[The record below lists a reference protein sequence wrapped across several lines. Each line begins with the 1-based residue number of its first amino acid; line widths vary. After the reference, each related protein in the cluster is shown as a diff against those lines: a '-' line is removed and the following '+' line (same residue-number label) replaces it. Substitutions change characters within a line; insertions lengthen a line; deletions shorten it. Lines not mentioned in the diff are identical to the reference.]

1 MGEAGLF
8 DEDPQ
13 RREKRAAFLGGSER
27 ILDYLPE
34 SRAGQDVAHDPGNAV
49 SDDYLRCWLTQI
61 DPNDQVL
68 VLAVGLHGASI
79 ERSHRS
85 SAARLTRMRSRV
97 GLRAKGARR
106 CRDSAAPRSPDGTSV
121 KQPSGSLP
129 GLPRFRQR
137 RGSRVVSS
145 GSLELEP

>member
-68 VLAVGLHGASI
+68 VLAVGSPWSQHRTLPSIVGSEVDSDEVEGRIAS
-79 ERSHRS
+79 E
-85 SAARLTRMRSRV
+85 
-97 GLRAKGARR
+97 GG
-106 CRDSAAPRSPDGTSV
+106 
-121 KQPSGSLP
+121 
-129 GLPRFRQR
+129 
-137 RGSRVVSS
+137 
-145 GSLELEP
+145 